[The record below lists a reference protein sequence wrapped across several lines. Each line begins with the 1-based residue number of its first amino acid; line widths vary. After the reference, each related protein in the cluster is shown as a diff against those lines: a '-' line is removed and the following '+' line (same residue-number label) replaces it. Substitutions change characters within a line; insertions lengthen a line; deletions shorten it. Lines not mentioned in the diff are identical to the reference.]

1 MYYFSSHSSG
11 CETPEGAIFLDF
23 RTGKYLGVPAHHL
36 GTLRRCI
43 SGWPTPEAPRAVPVP
58 PSDED
63 TALLAELASK
73 GLLTRLPPERPI
85 LRPDDAPQ
93 PLETLPHE
101 RHDGISVVFRAW
113 MDISLVL
120 SIVYVW
126 LNLKLDR
133 LENIILH
140 IESLRRRANA
150 RAQAPKAGRL
160 EIVVWRFR
168 CTSLWLYSRKDACLF
183 DSLVL
188 TRYLYWHGI
197 APLLV
202 FGVSTKPFSAHAWV
216 QVSNVMLVDS
226 AETALRTT
234 PIFVA

>member
-1 MYYFSSHSSG
+1 
-11 CETPEGAIFLDF
+11 
-23 RTGKYLGVPAHHL
+23 
-36 GTLRRCI
+36 
-43 SGWPTPEAPRAVPVP
+43 
-58 PSDED
+58 
-63 TALLAELASK
+63 
-73 GLLTRLPPERPI
+73 
-85 LRPDDAPQ
+85 
-93 PLETLPHE
+93 
-101 RHDGISVVFRAW
+101 

-234 PIFVA
+234 PIFVRVADNRDPIYRHTAGSCHPGRRCGA